1 MDASRKKRFALHPLI
16 TIFIVEHRCKHQTFR
31 ISEASVKIIPLLV
44 SENWIIMVSCY
55 GLFDLAYVSCTSMEL
70 ELFQLLKVLY
80 SRQRVNG
87 GDRQY
92 HSLKPW
98 SCSVIKDNV
107 KEVIVLDNKSYEVPK
122 RSTPER

>member
-1 MDASRKKRFALHPLI
+1 MALGAGMPPPPPLPP
-16 TIFIVEHRCKHQTFR
+16 CKHQTFR

-55 GLFDLAYVSCTSMEL
+55 GLFDLAYL

-98 SCSVIKDNV
+98 SCSAIEDNV
-107 KEVIVLDNKSYEVPK
+107 KEAIVLDNKSYEVPK
-122 RSTPER
+122 CSTPE